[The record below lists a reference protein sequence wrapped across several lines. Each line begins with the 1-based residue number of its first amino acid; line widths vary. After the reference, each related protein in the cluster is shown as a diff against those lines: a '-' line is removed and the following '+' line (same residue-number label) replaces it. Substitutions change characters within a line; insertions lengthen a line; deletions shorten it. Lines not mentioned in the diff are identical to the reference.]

1 MHLTKNLLG
10 EYYYRFFK
18 CFQSAQRAADA
29 ELFLLLIKRRM
40 SYPEVYVLSSTMETF
55 VALKWNEMK
64 WMKWNEIEIS

>member
-1 MHLTKNLLG
+1 MTKNLLR

-55 VALKWNEMK
+55 VALK
-64 WMKWNEIEIS
+64 